1 MIKLLIADDEI
12 IARIAFIS
20 IVEKNCPDIEVV
32 GEASNGEEAVRLTQ
46 MLSPEII
53 IMDIQ
58 MPGLNG
64 LDASRIILERNP
76 DMIILI
82 LTAFD
87 DSDFLQQAINMGIK
101 GYFLKPLKAG
111 EIISRLNSISVFLS
125 TNQVNKTNKIQLEKK
140 IQKLKTVSDRE
151 IIRTYISGSI
161 ETIDS
166 ELSDFGYDARNG
178 YFILIAIRN
187 CNRTSDSRE
196 KDLSLKRSLF
206 ITVSEILVFLK
217 PGMIG
222 CFNGAILPVFIPL
235 PEQFNL
241 SYEKRESKIIA
252 DEIIRRIK
260 NRLHVETSVAI
271 GTISIGSEN
280 FKNTYQDAFSIVQQI
295 PPGEAVFASQF
306 KPEMIKYNYPYQQ
319 ETSLLNLIRLKETEK
334 AKSLTDSIITDIFTN
349 AQNYQQIQNYSI
361 QLICSIKRSIFLL
374 GISPDAMD
382 SFVSLYQTVLA
393 SEPGDLEIHFR
404 LCCDYLI
411 NLIRQQNNNRNFA
424 VKQRINQ
431 YLKEN
436 SAKSITLK
444 NLSEHLNLSMQYVSK
459 IFKEEFGE
467 NLTEYVTKQRIEQSK
482 NLLLQTKDPISNIA
496 IKIGYSDSNYFCRIF
511 KKQTGL
517 TPKEF
522 RKLADK

>member
-20 IVEKNCPDIEVV
+20 IIQKNCHDIEVV

-46 MLSPEII
+46 ILSPEII

-111 EIISRLNSISVFLS
+111 EIIPRLNSISIFLN
-125 TNQVNKTNKIQLEKK
+125 TNQVNKTSKIQIEKK

-151 IIRTYISGSI
+151 IIRTYISGSS

-166 ELSDFGYDARNG
+166 DLSDFGYDTRNG

-187 CNRTSDSRE
+187 HNCTSGSPE
-196 KDLSLKRSLF
+196 KDLSLKKSML

-217 PGMIG
+217 PGIIG
-222 CFNGAILPVFIPL
+222 YYSGAILPVFIPL

-241 SYEKRESKIIA
+241 RYEKRESKIIA

-271 GTISIGSEN
+271 GTISIGSED
-280 FKNTYQDAFSIVQQI
+280 FKNTYQNAFSIIQQI
-295 PPGEAVFASQF
+295 PPGEAAFASQF
-306 KPEMIKYNYPYQQ
+306 TPEMIKYNYPYQQ
-319 ETSLLNLIRLKETEK
+319 ETSLLDLIRL
-334 AKSLTDSIITDIFTN
+334 
-349 AQNYQQIQNYSI
+349 
-361 QLICSIKRSIFLL
+361 
-374 GISPDAMD
+374 
-382 SFVSLYQTVLA
+382 
-393 SEPGDLEIHFR
+393 
-404 LCCDYLI
+404 
-411 NLIRQQNNNRNFA
+411 
-424 VKQRINQ
+424 
-431 YLKEN
+431 
-436 SAKSITLK
+436 
-444 NLSEHLNLSMQYVSK
+444 
-459 IFKEEFGE
+459 
-467 NLTEYVTKQRIEQSK
+467 
-482 NLLLQTKDPISNIA
+482 
-496 IKIGYSDSNYFCRIF
+496 
-511 KKQTGL
+511 
-517 TPKEF
+517 
-522 RKLADK
+522 